1 MKKLTLFFGLLVLL
15 SVGAAR
21 AQIHANVTVNV
32 AQATPTITLSSPP
45 VRIVNVGQT
54 FTWQATLQG
63 VPAAAPTGDVLI
75 SASAAN
81 MPTAMSSGPISLSGQ
96 NSSGGVLHPNLW
108 TMKAAT
114 SGLFT
119 VQALY
124 QGDTNYT
131 SATSATQQVTVLPP
145 ADFSIDA
152 PASVNIKQGQSLR
165 SVVTVHSI
173 NNFTGT
179 VNLTCAGMGPL
190 MGCTPSLRG
199 LVLSLPASAY
209 QKLTATPAS
218 ASSNLTITT
227 TATTVTTVAGGF
239 LLFLFP
245 VISEKRRKRRMP
257 SAIVLALLGS
267 LLMLAGCG
275 GMRYLQS
282 NGTPRGTYRISI
294 TGTSGSLSHTQVV
307 TVNVN

>member
-1 MKKLTLFFGLLVLL
+1 MKKQTLLLGMLFLL

-32 AQATPTITLSSPP
+32 AQATPTITLPSPP

-54 FTWQATLQG
+54 FTWQASVQG
-63 VPAAAPTGDVLI
+63 VPAAAPSGDILI
-75 SASAAN
+75 SATTTNTSN
-81 MPTAMSSGPISLSGQ
+81 SLSSGPIPLSAQ
-96 NSSGGVLHPNLW
+96 SSNGGALHPNPW
-108 TMKAAT
+108 AMKTTT

-131 SATSATQQVTVLPP
+131 SAISPTQQVEVLPP
-145 ADFSIDA
+145 ADFSIDVPTSA
-152 PASVNIKQGQSLR
+152 NIKQGQSL
-165 SVVTVHSI
+165 STVVTVHSI

-179 VNLTCAGMGPL
+179 VHLTCTGLGPL
-190 MGCTPSLRG
+190 MGCTPSLRA
-199 LVLSLPASAY
+199 LVLSLPSPAY
-209 QKLTATPAS
+209 QQLMATSAS

-245 VISEKRRKRRMP
+245 RVMGKKRRRKRP
-257 SAIVLALLGS
+257 SVILLALLGS
-267 LLMLAGCG
+267 VLVLAGCG
-275 GMRYLQS
+275 SLRYLQS

-294 TGTSGSLSHTQVV
+294 TGTSGSLTHTQFVDV
-307 TVNVN
+307 TVD

>member
-1 MKKLTLFFGLLVLL
+1 MKKLTLLFGMLILL

-32 AQATPTITLSSPP
+32 AQATPTVTLSSPP

-54 FTWQATLQG
+54 FTWQATVQG

-75 SASAAN
+75 SANAAGSLSS
-81 MPTAMSSGPISLSGQ
+81 MSSGPISLSGQ
-96 NSSGGVLHPNLW
+96 NSSGGVLHPTPW
-108 TMKAAT
+108 EMKTTA

-124 QGDTNYT
+124 QGDINYT
-131 SATSATQQVTVLPP
+131 SATSASQQVAVLPP

-152 PASVNIKQGQSLR
+152 PAGVTIKQGQALSAA
-165 SVVTVHSI
+165 VTVHSI

-179 VNLTCAGMGPL
+179 VNLTCSGLGPM
-190 MGCTPSLRG
+190 MGCTPAMKA
-199 LVLSLPASAY
+199 LVLTLPASAY
-209 QKLTATPAS
+209 QQLTATPAS
-218 ASSNLTITT
+218 TSSSVAIS
-227 TATTVTTVAGGF
+227 TAAGTVTTVSSGF
-239 LLFLFP
+239 LLFLF
-245 VISEKRRKRRMP
+245 SGDLRRKRKGKHR
-257 SAIVLALLGS
+257 SAIILALLGS
-267 LLMLAGCG
+267 MIMLTGCG

-282 NGTPRGTYRISI
+282 SGTPIGTYRISI

-307 TVNVN
+307 TVTVN